1 MGKQYQPRTATTSS
15 MARIG
20 ILALAITAFV
30 TVVTPECCIQKN
42 YGGEMYTLRGPEDM
56 QEYPCKD
63 GCYYT
68 KDGMPGSRFCF
79 KKGGPIMST
88 CDISM
93 CTLPECYPGSPCCDP
108 VTPPCTVN
116 ECSIGAPSPVAIP
129 TPTPAPAPG
138 PGCIKS
144 DCFFGNPCCDPL
156 TPPCTVNECL
166 PPPAPVPA
174 PVPAGCTNNDCKPG
188 NACCDNGTPPCNDN
202 PQCGGGS
209 GSGSGCSPGDC
220 FPGNPCC
227 DPVTSPCTDSEC
239 FPPAPVPAPV
249 SAPMGMGDHGSGGM
263 GDHSSGG
270 SGSGCTNSD
279 CTPGT
284 TCCEEG
290 LPPCDQN
297 PECGNGPPAPVP
309 TPVPAPVPAPMGMG
323 DHGSDGMGDHS
334 SDGMGDHSSGGMDGG
349 MGMGDHGRK

>member
-1 MGKQYQPRTATTSS
+1 MGKQYQPRTTTSS
-15 MARIG
+15 SMAHIG

-79 KKGGPIMST
+79 KQGGPMMST

-93 CTLPECYPGSPCCDP
+93 CTNNDCYMGNPCCDSG
-108 VTPPCTVN
+108 TPPCNDNPVCTN
-116 ECSIGAPSPVAIP
+116 GAASPVP
-129 TPTPAPAPG
+129 TPFPTPAPAPF
-138 PGCIKS
+138 PGCTQS
-144 DCFFGNPCCDPL
+144 DCVRGNICCDDSIF
-156 TPPCTVNECL
+156 PCDTDPQCGG
-166 PPPAPVPA
+166 PPAPVPA
-174 PVPAGCTNNDCKPG
+174 PVPAGCTNNDCIPG

-209 GSGSGCSPGDC
+209 GSGSGCTNNDC
-220 FPGNPCC
+220 IPGN
-227 DPVTSPCTDSEC
+227 
-239 FPPAPVPAPV
+239 A
-249 SAPMGMGDHGSGGM
+249 
-263 GDHSSGG
+263 
-270 SGSGCTNSD
+270 
-279 CTPGT
+279 
-284 TCCEEG
+284 CCEEG
-290 LPPCDQN
+290 LPPCDTN
-297 PECGNGPPAPVP
+297 PQCGDGPPAPVP
-309 TPVPAPVPAPMGMG
+309 TPVSAPVPAPMGMG

-334 SDGMGDHSSGGMDGG
+334 SGGMGDHNSGGMDGG

>member
-1 MGKQYQPRTATTSS
+1 MG
-15 MARIG
+15 
-20 ILALAITAFV
+20 LAIAAFV

-79 KKGGPIMST
+79 KKGGPMMST

-93 CTLPECYPGSPCCDP
+93 CTLPDCYP
-108 VTPPCTVN
+108 
-116 ECSIGAPSPVAIP
+116 
-129 TPTPAPAPG
+129 
-138 PGCIKS
+138 
-144 DCFFGNPCCDPL
+144 GNPCCDNSM
-156 TPPCTVNECL
+156 PPCDKDPQCGIG
-166 PPPAPVPA
+166 PPAPVPA

-249 SAPMGMGDHGSGGM
+249 PAPMGMGDHGSGGM

-270 SGSGCTNSD
+270 SGSGSGCTNSD
-279 CTPGT
+279 CNPGNA
-284 TCCEEG
+284 CCEEG

-297 PECGNGPPAPVP
+297 PLCGNGPPAPAP
-309 TPVPAPVPAPMGMG
+309 TPVPAPMGMG

-334 SDGMGDHSSGGMDGG
+334 SGGMGDHNSGGMDGG

>member
-1 MGKQYQPRTATTSS
+1 MGKQYQPRTTTSS
-15 MARIG
+15 SMAHIG

-79 KKGGPIMST
+79 KKGGPMMST

-93 CTLPECYPGSPCCDP
+93 CTLPDCFPGNPCCDP
-108 VTPPCTVN
+108 VTSPCTPN

-129 TPTPAPAPG
+129 TPAPAPG
-138 PGCIKS
+138 PVCTPS
-144 DCFFGNPCCDPL
+144 DCNPGNPCCDPV
-156 TPPCTVNECL
+156 TSPCTANECF
-166 PPPAPVPA
+166 PHAPVPA
-174 PVPAGCTNNDCKPG
+174 PVPAGCTNSDCNPG

-202 PQCGGGS
+202 PLCGGGS
-209 GSGSGCSPGDC
+209 GSGSGCTNNDC
-220 FPGNPCC
+220 N
-227 DPVTSPCTDSEC
+227 
-239 FPPAPVPAPV
+239 
-249 SAPMGMGDHGSGGM
+249 
-263 GDHSSGG
+263 
-270 SGSGCTNSD
+270 
-279 CTPGT
+279 PGT

-297 PECGNGPPAPVP
+297 PQCGNGPAAPVP

-334 SDGMGDHSSGGMDGG
+334 SGGMDGG

>member
-1 MGKQYQPRTATTSS
+1 MGKQYQPRTTTTSS
-15 MARIG
+15 MAHIG

-88 CDISM
+88 CDII
-93 CTLPECYPGSPCCDP
+93 CTNNDCNVGNPCCNPWTYPCNEKPECS
-108 VTPPCTVN
+108 N
-116 ECSIGAPSPVAIP
+116 EAPSPVA

-138 PGCIKS
+138 PVCTQP
-144 DCFFGNPCCDPL
+144 DCFPGNPCCDPV
-156 TPPCTVNECL
+156 TSPCTAFECL
-166 PPPAPVPA
+166 PPPAPVPT

-209 GSGSGCSPGDC
+209 GSGSGCSPDDC

-239 FPPAPVPAPV
+239 FPPAPVPAP
-249 SAPMGMGDHGSGGM
+249 MGMGDHGSAGMGDPSSDGM

-270 SGSGCTNSD
+270 
-279 CTPGT
+279 
-284 TCCEEG
+284 
-290 LPPCDQN
+290 
-297 PECGNGPPAPVP
+297 
-309 TPVPAPVPAPMGMG
+309 MG
-323 DHGSDGMGDHS
+323 DHN
-334 SDGMGDHSSGGMDGG
+334 SGGMDGG

>member
-1 MGKQYQPRTATTSS
+1 MGQYQPRTTTSSS

-20 ILALAITAFV
+20 IVALALTAFV

-42 YGGEMYTLRGPEDM
+42 YGGEMYTLQGPEDM

-79 KKGGPIMST
+79 KKGGPMMST

-174 PVPAGCTNNDCKPG
+174 PVPAGCTNNDCNPG

-202 PQCGGGS
+202 PLCGGGS
-209 GSGSGCSPGDC
+209 GSGSGCTNNDC
-220 FPGNPCC
+220 NPGNPCC
-227 DPVTSPCTDSEC
+227 D
-239 FPPAPVPAPV
+239 
-249 SAPMGMGDHGSGGM
+249 
-263 GDHSSGG
+263 
-270 SGSGCTNSD
+270 
-279 CTPGT
+279 
-284 TCCEEG
+284 EG

-297 PECGNGPPAPVP
+297 PQCGNGPPAPVP
-309 TPVPAPVPAPMGMG
+309 TPSPAPVPAPMGMG
-323 DHGSDGMGDHS
+323 DHGSDGMGDHN
-334 SDGMGDHSSGGMDGG
+334 SGGMDGG

>member
-1 MGKQYQPRTATTSS
+1 MGKQYQPRTTTSS
-15 MARIG
+15 SMAHIG

-30 TVVTPECCIQKN
+30 SVVTPECCIQKN
-42 YGGEMYTLRGPEDM
+42 YGGEMNTLRGPEDM

-93 CTLPECYPGSPCCDP
+93 CTLPDCFPGNPCCDP
-108 VTPPCTVN
+108 VTSPCTPN
-116 ECSIGAPSPVAIP
+116 ECSIGAPSPVAI
-129 TPTPAPAPG
+129 PTPAPAPG

-209 GSGSGCSPGDC
+209 GSG
-220 FPGNPCC
+220 
-227 DPVTSPCTDSEC
+227 
-239 FPPAPVPAPV
+239 
-249 SAPMGMGDHGSGGM
+249 
-263 GDHSSGG
+263 
-270 SGSGCTNSD
+270 
-279 CTPGT
+279 
-284 TCCEEG
+284 
-290 LPPCDQN
+290 
-297 PECGNGPPAPVP
+297 
-309 TPVPAPVPAPMGMG
+309 
-323 DHGSDGMGDHS
+323 
-334 SDGMGDHSSGGMDGG
+334 
-349 MGMGDHGRK
+349 